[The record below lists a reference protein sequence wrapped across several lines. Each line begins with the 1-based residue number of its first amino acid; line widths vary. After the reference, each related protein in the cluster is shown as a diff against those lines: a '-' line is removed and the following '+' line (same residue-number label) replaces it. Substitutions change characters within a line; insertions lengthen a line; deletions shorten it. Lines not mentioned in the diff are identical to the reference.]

1 MTADKLL
8 TVSPH
13 YAKEIASNV
22 AKGVELD
29 NVIRYTPVSG
39 SMQVK
44 PQCLTENKQAIHLH
58 NLALHCQC
66 PLQRA

>member
-1 MTADKLL
+1 MLVQEAVSPAARPLYSPNGCVAAPQAGFMTADKLL

-29 NVIRYTPVSG
+29 NVIR
-39 SMQVK
+39 
-44 PQCLTENKQAIHLH
+44 
-58 NLALHCQC
+58 
-66 PLQRA
+66 

>member
-29 NVIRYTPVSG
+29 NVIRWDPVLAACKSSLSVWQKG
-39 SMQVK
+39 SK
-44 PQCLTENKQAIHLH
+44 
-58 NLALHCQC
+58 
-66 PLQRA
+66 

>member
-29 NVIRYTPVSG
+29 NVIR
-39 SMQVK
+39 
-44 PQCLTENKQAIHLH
+44 
-58 NLALHCQC
+58 
-66 PLQRA
+66 